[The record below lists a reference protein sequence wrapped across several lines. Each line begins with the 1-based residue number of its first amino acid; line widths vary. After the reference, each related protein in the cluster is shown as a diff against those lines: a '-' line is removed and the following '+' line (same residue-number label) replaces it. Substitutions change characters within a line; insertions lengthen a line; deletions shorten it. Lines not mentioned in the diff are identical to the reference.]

1 MFSDEIH
8 FLITSSE
15 RVIRLMKNILVLT
28 GSPRKGGNSDLM
40 ADAFIKGAT
49 EQGHQVTKFETARK
63 AIGGCKAC
71 GKCWS
76 LGTACVFRDD
86 FAELEPLIEKADVI
100 VLATPLY
107 WFNMSAQIKAAI
119 DRLYAYDAP
128 TCLRPLNI
136 KESVLLTCG
145 AGLEVFDGIRKT
157 YHHIVEYLKWKNA
170 GILAV
175 PNVKEKGDIL
185 RTEALLQA
193 ELLGQKI

>member
-40 ADAFIKGAT
+40 ADAFIKGAIAK
-49 EQGHQVTKFETARK
+49 GHQVIKFETAK
-63 AIGGCKAC
+63 KVIGGCKAC
-71 GKCWS
+71 DKCWS

-107 WFNMSAQIKAAI
+107 WFNMSAQIKPRLI
-119 DRLYAYDAP
+119 DCMHMTPRLA
-128 TCLRPLNI
+128 C
-136 KESVLLTCG
+136 
-145 AGLEVFDGIRKT
+145 
-157 YHHIVEYLKWKNA
+157 
-170 GILAV
+170 
-175 PNVKEKGDIL
+175 
-185 RTEALLQA
+185 AL
-193 ELLGQKI
+193 